1 MRSYEIQDLKGFTSH
16 LFVKNTFDD
25 FQICEADFVTFA
37 SFHINGRNQA
47 GYFDTAEQEV
57 MDSSPFCSWGEIRP
71 FGLSLIRGK
80 RLPLQF
86 RIVLRLHDRHPL
98 CLSDPELQS
107 EAAGQD
113 LFLNIQ
119 YRDKKL
125 LCTAGAS
132 MSTFTPGI
140 RPGEKWDE
148 AASRFLLSI
157 QSF

>member
-1 MRSYEIQDLKGFTSH
+1 MRSLEIQDLKGFTTH

-25 FQICEADFVTFA
+25 FQICEADFSTFA
-37 SFHINGRNQA
+37 SFHINGRKLA
-47 GYFDTAEQEV
+47 GYFDTAEQEI
-57 MDSSPFCSWGEIRP
+57 MDSSPYCLWHEIRP

-80 RLPLQF
+80 LLPLQF
-86 RIVLRLHDRHPL
+86 RIVLRLPDRHPL
-98 CLSDPELQS
+98 CLSDPELQN
-107 EAAGQD
+107 EAASQD

-119 YRDKKL
+119 YREKKL
-125 LCTAGAS
+125 LCTTGAS
-132 MSTFTPGI
+132 LSVFTPGI